1 MKVFVET
8 LRRIGRDER
17 VSGLVDGNS
26 MVACFQDGRMTSIV
40 LDGHETVADCVR
52 NEVEEFYCATSRAS
66 PQGHLFCTVPDRSA
80 DPR

>member
-1 MKVFVET
+1 MRVFVET
-8 LRRIGRDER
+8 LRRIGRHER

-40 LDGHETVADCVR
+40 LDGHETVAECVR
-52 NEVEEFYCATSRAS
+52 NEVKEFYCVTSRAS
-66 PQGHLFCTVPDRSA
+66 HQGHLFCAVPDRFA